1 MSIVQLALRFLGFR
15 FFLIVLHCLYQQLTL
30 PAGTMRFEQIC
41 MLAVQGR
48 SCCCNL
54 IGELV
59 YAGPCDLPFTEP
71 GYSVSRI
78 RRRGSCCEE
87 RNAAPVLCLGQFQ
100 RVSKRPELFC
110 CQMQSRALLF
120 FSQNT
125 QVEQP
130 LETK

>member
-59 YAGPCDLPFTEP
+59 YSGRRDLPFTESGNP
-71 GYSVSRI
+71 VNRI
-78 RRRGSCCEE
+78 RRRGSCREE

-130 LETK
+130 IETK